1 MRKAPAHHRR
11 DRGMEPTRIV
21 SPTHDP
27 RRLRAED
34 GTLLTPPPGWAL
46 LPPGDAGL
54 TRRVK
59 AAGPSWTVEEKR
71 GRKKFS
77 RGVWAPAAHIE
88 AARQAL
94 EGERADPAHARRR
107 AADVR
112 RRGRAQA
119 AYVEEFA
126 AAVRAFLAFA
136 PAHAAL

>member
-1 MRKAPAHHRR
+1 MRKEPAHHKR
-11 DRGMEPTRIV
+11 DRGMEPNRIV
-21 SPTHDP
+21 SPTHGP

-59 AAGPSWTVEEKR
+59 AAGPSWTVIEHR

-77 RGVWAPAAHIE
+77 HGVWAPAAHIA
-88 AARQAL
+88 AARAAL
-94 EGERADPAHARRR
+94 DAERAAPAYARRR

-112 RRGRAQA
+112 RRVAAQEI
-119 AYVEEFA
+119 YVEDFA
-126 AAVRAFLAFA
+126 AAVWEF
-136 PAHAAL
+136 

>member
-1 MRKAPAHHRR
+1 
-11 DRGMEPTRIV
+11 MEPTRIV

-59 AAGPSWTVEEKR
+59 AAGPSWTVVEKR

-88 AARQAL
+88 ARL
-94 EGERADPAHARRR
+94 DDRA
-107 AADVR
+107 
-112 RRGRAQA
+112 
-119 AYVEEFA
+119 
-126 AAVRAFLAFA
+126 
-136 PAHAAL
+136 